1 MEREMHAR
9 NADGRRR
16 VKLGRT
22 VAAVASATLAVAVAA
37 VLRPELPAADTRR
50 AGSAAGVR
58 LDAAAPSSRPDDS
71 ADSRPAWSG
80 AAAVA
85 DDAKRDA
92 TVAPD
97 PGGTRIEERPL
108 EDLVAQAEGGATT
121 EERVA
126 AVDAIAYAAQGDPGR
141 SGYAEWVLTQALAD
155 SDERI
160 RARALTTLKDT
171 ADAIPV
177 QAVEQVMRDDR
188 SPDLRIQA
196 LELLVERAGEQAHDA
211 LRLALSD
218 PEASVRDRANEL
230 VEDLHIA
237 LDGA

>member
-1 MEREMHAR
+1 MHAR
-9 NADGRRR
+9 NADGRRWAEP
-16 VKLGRT
+16 GRT
-22 VAAVASATLAVAVAA
+22 AAAVASATLVVAVAA
-37 VLRPELPAADTRR
+37 LLRPELPAADTHR
-50 AGSAAGVR
+50 AGSAGRVR
-58 LDAAAPSSRPDDS
+58 LDAAAPAPRRDDS
-71 ADSRPAWSG
+71 ADSRLASTG
-80 AAAVA
+80 SAAVP
-85 DDAKRDA
+85 DDAKHDA
-92 TVAPD
+92 TVTPV

-108 EDLVAQAEGGATT
+108 EDLVAQALGGATT

-141 SGYAEWVLTQALAD
+141 SGYAEWVLIQALAD
-155 SDERI
+155 NDERI

-211 LRLALSD
+211 LRMALSD
-218 PEASVRDRANEL
+218 PEASVRNRANEL
-230 VEDLHIA
+230 VADLHIA
-237 LDGA
+237 LGDG